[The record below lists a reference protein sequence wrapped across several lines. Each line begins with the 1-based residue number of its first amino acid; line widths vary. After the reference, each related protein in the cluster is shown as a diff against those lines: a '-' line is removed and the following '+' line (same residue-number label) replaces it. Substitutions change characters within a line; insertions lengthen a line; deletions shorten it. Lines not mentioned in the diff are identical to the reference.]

1 MTTQPRTRKSPQGS
15 WPADSPAISLF
26 STPTGI
32 RTVQS
37 PVRVKILSVLSTR
50 DLAFDEI
57 VRLSGRAKSTVS
69 VHLRG
74 LEDDGIIGSKT
85 DPMDDR
91 KKIFFLRSHAL
102 GNLTG
107 GITVDDGVDLAGQL
121 IAGNDPFGFYRYMF
135 RTIRVSLLSEGI
147 NIDPVLHESGI
158 RVGRAIAPDIAD
170 KDLLAMLS
178 NLSNFW
184 KKHNLGTLEIESLSP
199 LTLRAFDCFECG
211 SLPKL
216 GRPACAFDSGILEVV
231 FSGFFGKTQQVEETA
246 CFAMGDD
253 HCRFVITEMPAAT
266 EDPKTNTGKETPVT
280 KRKKGKSGQKD
291 D

>member
-1 MTTQPRTRKSPQGS
+1 MQDMITQQPTSRSPRGS
-15 WPADSPAISLF
+15 QPDDSPSVGLF
-26 STPTGI
+26 STPSGI

-37 PVRVKILSVLSTR
+37 AVRVKILSVLSTR

-74 LEDDGIIGSKT
+74 LEEDGIIGSKT
-85 DPMDDR
+85 DPKDDR
-91 KKIFFLRSHAL
+91 KKIFFLRSHHL

-107 GITVDDGVDLAGQL
+107 SITVDDGLDLAGQM
-121 IAGNDPFGFYRYMF
+121 ISGKDPFGFYRYMF

-147 NIDPVLHESGI
+147 NIDPVLHESGT

-170 KDLLAMLS
+170 KDLVTMLA

-199 LTLRAFDCFECG
+199 LSLRAYDCFECG

-231 FSGFFGKTQQVEETA
+231 FTGFFGKVQQVEETA

-253 HCRFVITEMPAAT
+253 HCRFVITERPSAP
-266 EDPKTNTGKETPVT
+266 EDPGTNRGKNPSVA
-280 KRKKGKSGQKD
+280 KRKKAKSG
-291 D
+291 